1 MKRICTPIQD
11 LTVFEP
17 TVHNDN
23 RGYFMESFRES
34 FYEELGL
41 NFIQDNET
49 RSTYGV
55 IRGLHYQEPPY
66 AQTKLLRVLEGRI
79 LDVAVD
85 LRAASETFGRA
96 YALEL
101 SADNK
106 LQLLVPKGFAHGY
119 AVLSET
125 ATVFYKVD
133 AYYNPA
139 ADRGVYYDD
148 FKVDWQIPA
157 GDRILSEKDMRQPRF
172 AALNSPF

>member
-1 MKRICTPIQD
+1 VKQIPTPFEG
-11 LTVFEP
+11 LFLFEP
-17 TVHNDN
+17 TVHADT

-34 FYEELGL
+34 LFEDLGL
-41 NFIQDNET
+41 NFIQDNEA

-85 LRAASETFGRA
+85 LRAASETFGQA
-96 YALEL
+96 YAVEL
-101 SADNK
+101 SAENK

-133 AYYNPA
+133 AYYSA
-139 ADRGVYYDD
+139 SADRGVHYDD
-148 FKVDWQIPA
+148 FKIDWQIPMS
-157 GDRILSEKDMRQPRF
+157 DRILSEKDLHLPRF
-172 AALNSPF
+172 SELNSPF

>member
-1 MKRICTPIQD
+1 MKQIATHFEG
-11 LTVFEP
+11 LFLFEP
-17 TVHNDN
+17 TVHADA
-23 RGYFMESFRES
+23 RGYFMESFRAS
-34 FYEELGL
+34 FFEDLGL
-41 NFIQDNET
+41 NFIQDNEA

-79 LDVAVD
+79 LDVVVD
-85 LRAASETFGRA
+85 LRSASETFGQA

-101 SADNK
+101 SAENK

-133 AYYNPA
+133 DYYNAA

-148 FKVDWQIPA
+148 FKVDWQIPL
-157 GDRILSEKDMRQPRF
+157 GDRILSDKDVHQPRF
-172 AALNSPF
+172 AELNSPF